1 MRYTETAGDLSRKFR
16 FDPSPASERGPSF
29 SLRQEFGARAR
40 GGLDALFAPDPL
52 DERTGGELTS
62 RWTAEAAYGLPAF
75 GGRYTA
81 SPHVGLGLSAAA
93 RDYTLGWRWTPAENA
108 PDLSFGLRAAR
119 RESDAASPEHTVGIE
134 LRARW

>member
-1 MRYTETAGDLSRKFR
+1 MRYTETAGDFSRKFR